1 VTSLIP
7 NYELYG
13 ESEESPIPDILHCE
27 SIAERSRVHDG
38 EIKAHRHDGM
48 TQILYARSGSIQ
60 AVMEGA
66 QFDLNGTFLVL
77 IPSLSIHG
85 FDISAD
91 TDGWVITLPN
101 AGLKEILSPAPELL
115 GALAHPRVLPAE
127 DGALP
132 FGRVD
137 DLFRHIADEF
147 AGVAPAR
154 QFVLRSA
161 IGQLL
166 ALIFRTHG
174 TPDSAGFRGNGKGA
188 DKLAAFRERVEFR
201 FRNHDSIRDYARDIG
216 MTPAHL
222 NRICRHI
229 TGKSALQIIHK
240 RMMIEAKRDL
250 VYSTMTVGE
259 IATVMGFGDAAY
271 FSRFFTRN
279 AGLSPAQYR
288 QAANTRLST
297 NTGKKASRL

>member
-1 VTSLIP
+1 MSSQVP

-13 ESEESPIPDILHCE
+13 ESEGSSVPDILHCE
-27 SIAERSRVHDG
+27 SIAERSRIHNG
-38 EIKAHRHDGM
+38 EIKSHRHDGL
-48 TQILYARSGSIQ
+48 TQVLYARSGSIK
-60 AVMEGA
+60 AVLEGA
-66 QFDLNGTFLVL
+66 QFDLNGQFLIL
-77 IPSLSIHG
+77 MPSLSIHG

-101 AGLKEILSPAPELL
+101 AGLKEILSPAPQLL
-115 GALAHPRVLPAE
+115 GALNHPQVLIAE
-127 DGALP
+127 DGNLP

-137 DLFRHIADEF
+137 DLFRHIAEEF
-147 AGVAPAR
+147 AAEAPAR

-166 ALIFRTHG
+166 ALIFRSH
-174 TPDSAGFRGNGKGA
+174 SAPTRTGFKINSKG
-188 DKLAAFRERVEFR
+188 DGKLAAFRDRVESR
-201 FRNHDSIRDYARDIG
+201 FRDHDSIQDYADDIG

-229 TGKSALQIIHK
+229 TGKSALQIVHE

-279 AGLSPAQYR
+279 AGLSPARYR
-288 QAANTRLST
+288 QAANTELSS
-297 NTGKKASRL
+297 NSIAKAP